1 MVEVQKVTQDQLQV
15 MDVVY
20 PASDHPLSDKVQ
32 IVLPASLLI
41 ARKARGKYI
50 ANDQGLERM
59 LVMYVLHSL
68 HAATINY
75 LFVNLENFLP
85 TLSVG

>member
-1 MVEVQKVTQDQLQV
+1 MCFLFTVVEVQKVTQDQLQV
-15 MDVVY
+15 MDVIY

-50 ANDQGLERM
+50 TNEQGSK
-59 LVMYVLHSL
+59 VFHGK
-68 HAATINY
+68 
-75 LFVNLENFLP
+75 NF
-85 TLSVG
+85 SQFGQR

>member
-1 MVEVQKVTQDQLQV
+1 MCFLFTVVEVQKVTQDQLQV
-15 MDVVY
+15 MDVIY

-50 ANDQGLERM
+50 TNEQGLK
-59 LVMYVLHSL
+59 VFHGK
-68 HAATINY
+68 
-75 LFVNLENFLP
+75 NF
-85 TLSVG
+85 SQFGQR